1 MSFKSLAKKPAPT
14 TKHIPYSSHNRATK
28 QSPVLTPAL
37 ARMWLIVGLTAAFI
51 PSHAASLSDL
61 FSSSNDKQS
70 KFLPVDQAFQVT
82 SSTKATAEGT
92 RLMINFDITPE
103 HYAYKDQLTLSFPKG
118 VSATPFTFSQNPV
131 SIDDPTFGRVPVFT
145 QRNVVATT
153 TLTTNNGKG
162 AKNAPI
168 IIGWQGC
175 ATAGLCY
182 PPEKIKTK
190 VDIASPRK

>member
-1 MSFKSLAKKPAPT
+1 MCSKT
-14 TKHIPYSSHNRATK
+14 TKIDAINKVSTK
-28 QSPVLTPAL
+28 NPHVSAAVLASVPLMFGL
-37 ARMWLIVGLTAAFI
+37 AAAAI

-61 FSSSNDKQS
+61 FSSNNAKQS

-82 SSTKATAEGT
+82 SSTKATPDGT

-103 HYAYKDQLTLSFPKG
+103 HYAYKDRLTVSFPKG

-131 SIDDPTFGRVPVFT
+131 AIDDPTFGRVPVFT